1 MPKKEEKQYKCSF
14 CGKSQD
20 QVKRIIAGPGVYI
33 CDECVSLCSE
43 IIEEEVD
50 DTEEYVE
57 GNLPKPK
64 EIMAIL
70 DDYVIGQNK
79 AKKALSVAVYN
90 HYKRI
95 YGDKIASEDIE
106 IQKSNILLL
115 GPTGSGKTL
124 LAQTLAKILNV
135 PFAIADATSLTEAGY
150 VGEDVENI
158 VLKLVQAADFDIEK
172 AQRGIIYIDEIDKIS
187 RKSDNPSIT
196 RDVSGEGV
204 QQALLK
210 ILEGTVANVPPSGGR
225 KHPHQ
230 EFLKVDTTNILFI
243 LGGAFDGIEKIVQKR
258 GKDKVLGFGAKIES
272 KTDMDIGKLYS
283 QVIPDDL
290 LKYGLIPE
298 FVGRIPVLATL
309 DLLDEE
315 SLVRILT
322 EPKNS
327 LVKQYTKLFEYDD
340 TKLEFEPEALSAIAK
355 KAIDR
360 NTGAR
365 GLRSIIEHSLMET
378 MYEIPSLEN
387 VEKVVV
393 TKECIE
399 DKDAK
404 PSIIYMDPR
413 QALEASP
420 ID

>member
-1 MPKKEEKQYKCSF
+1 MESIKILAFETS
-14 CGKSQD
+14 
-20 QVKRIIAGPGVYI
+20 
-33 CDECVSLCSE
+33 CDE
-43 IIEEEVD
+43 
-50 DTEEYVE
+50 T
-57 GNLPKPK
+57 
-64 EIMAIL
+64 
-70 DDYVIGQNK
+70 
-79 AKKALSVAVYN
+79 SVAVVEN
-90 HYKRI
+90 GKNILSNVISTQIDIHRE
-95 YGDKIASEDIE
+95 YGGVVPEIASRHHIENIMPVFTEAMKQAKCSLDDIDYIAVTNTPGLIGSLLVGLMFAKSLSWANKIPLLPINHINGHIFSNFIENDIE
-106 IQKSNILLL
+106 LPAVSLVV
-115 GPTGSGKTL
+115 SGGHTNL
-124 LAQTLAKILNV
+124 
-135 PFAIADATSLTEAGY
+135 Y
-150 VGEDVENI
+150 
-158 VLKLVQAADFDIEK
+158 
-172 AQRGIIYIDEIDKIS
+172 YIDEIDKIS

-315 SLVRILT
+315 SLVKILT

-387 VEKVVV
+387 VEKVLV

-399 DKDAK
+399 DKDVK

>member
-1 MPKKEEKQYKCSF
+1 
-14 CGKSQD
+14 
-20 QVKRIIAGPGVYI
+20 
-33 CDECVSLCSE
+33 
-43 IIEEEVD
+43 
-50 DTEEYVE
+50 
-57 GNLPKPK
+57 
-64 EIMAIL
+64 
-70 DDYVIGQNK
+70 
-79 AKKALSVAVYN
+79 
-90 HYKRI
+90 
-95 YGDKIASEDIE
+95 
-106 IQKSNILLL
+106 
-115 GPTGSGKTL
+115 
-124 LAQTLAKILNV
+124 
-135 PFAIADATSLTEAGY
+135 
-150 VGEDVENI
+150 
-158 VLKLVQAADFDIEK
+158 
-172 AQRGIIYIDEIDKIS
+172 
-187 RKSDNPSIT
+187 
-196 RDVSGEGV
+196 
-204 QQALLK
+204 
-210 ILEGTVANVPPSGGR
+210 
-225 KHPHQ
+225 
-230 EFLKVDTTNILFI
+230 
-243 LGGAFDGIEKIVQKR
+243 
-258 GKDKVLGFGAKIES
+258 
-272 KTDMDIGKLYS
+272 MDIGKLYS

-290 LKYGLIPE
+290 LKFGLIPE

-327 LVKQYTKLFEYDD
+327 LVKQYTKLFEYDG

-387 VEKVVV
+387 VEKVIV

-399 DKDAK
+399 NKDVK